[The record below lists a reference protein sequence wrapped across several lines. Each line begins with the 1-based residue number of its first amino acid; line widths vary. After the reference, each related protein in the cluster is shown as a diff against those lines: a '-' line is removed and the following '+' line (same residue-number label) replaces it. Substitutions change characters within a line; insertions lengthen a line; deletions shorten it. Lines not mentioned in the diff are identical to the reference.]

1 MTNKTKLSKEEIRSN
16 YSGKDQY
23 DIIIIGSG
31 ITGLATGLMW
41 LKNIKD
47 KKTLILEKNPYIGG
61 YSTAYRRGDY
71 VFETTQLFPDIIE
84 MLEYLGLE
92 IKLKK

>member
-1 MTNKTKLSKEEIRSN
+1 MVNKTKLSKEEIKSN

-41 LKNIKD
+41 LKTPKIK
-47 KKTLILEKNPYIGG
+47 KH
-61 YSTAYRRGDY
+61 
-71 VFETTQLFPDIIE
+71 
-84 MLEYLGLE
+84 
-92 IKLKK
+92 

>member
-1 MTNKTKLSKEEIRSN
+1 MANKTKLSKEEIKSN

-41 LKNIKD
+41 LKN
-47 KKTLILEKNPYIGG
+47 TLTMPKRKNI
-61 YSTAYRRGDY
+61 
-71 VFETTQLFPDIIE
+71 TTMNPLN
-84 MLEYLGLE
+84 YE
-92 IKLKK
+92 IQIMNDEVKRNFKL